1 MRKAFEER
9 LTNREQQILRLE
21 SSLEAKVAELG
32 SIRQQHEK
40 AIKNLLESHESDK
53 QQIVESQKEEIKE
66 LRETRQSEEEGRN
79 LSIKKMEADFSQK

>member
-1 MRKAFEER
+1 M
-9 LTNREQQILRLE
+9 
-21 SSLEAKVAELG
+21 
-32 SIRQQHEK
+32 
-40 AIKNLLESHESDK
+40 LESHESDK